1 MSSYETRRRRARGL
15 SLVEV
20 LIVVAIIAMVSGGV
34 AFAAFA
40 AKVEAD
46 KKHTKTSAQN
56 LFHVVEAWRT
66 MNSSS
71 ECPSLDHLLEANL
84 ISEASN
90 VEDPWGE
97 RYSIACSDARVKV
110 LSSGPDRKPDTDD
123 DIHVP

>member
-1 MSSYETRRRRARGL
+1 
-15 SLVEV
+15 V

-40 AKVEAD
+40 AKAD
-46 KKHTKTSAQN
+46 ADRKHTKTSATS

-66 MNSSS
+66 MNTSS
-71 ECPSLDHLLEANL
+71 ECPSLDQLLEANL

-90 VEDPWGE
+90 TADPWGE
-97 RYSIACSDARVKV
+97 RYSIVCFDARVKV
-110 LSSGPDRKPDTDD
+110 LSSGPDRKPDTED

>member
-1 MSSYETRRRRARGL
+1 MSPRRIRKRRARGL
-15 SLVEV
+15 SLVEI

-34 AFAAFA
+34 AFAAFR

-46 KKHTKTSAQN
+46 KKHTKTSAQS
-56 LFHVVEAWRT
+56 LFHVAEAWRS
-66 MNSSS
+66 MNTAS

-97 RYSIACSDARVKV
+97 RYSIVCNDARMKV
-110 LSSGPDRKPDTDD
+110 MSSGPDRTADTDD

>member
-1 MSSYETRRRRARGL
+1 MSPHELRRRRARGL

-66 MNSSS
+66 MHSSS

-97 RYSIACSDARVKV
+97 RYSIACNDARVKV